1 MVNPTVE
8 FFGGIGLGALVG
20 PGGNLLWGT
29 VGKGFN
35 FETWRTNLD
44 SMINSLLP
52 LIKEMEDQN
61 KTLVIGDEEIEDL
74 KQKLTEGE
82 DLVEELK
89 KVSSW
94 SLMTPLHTNRLAE
107 LDKSIKRLLEIL
119 KVQGI
124 RDVKGISL
132 LAKDHT
138 KQLKACKTDV
148 EGTLVLAKDHTEQL
162 KACKRDVEET
172 LVLARDHSDQLTDC
186 KSHVEDTLGL
196 ARKID
201 AKLDKFER
209 IGLVQGEEVASLVE
223 RNALRKAVKELTP
236 AVDKTLMNPRSFS
249 YEYWE
254 RIRPYLRSLRHWFDG
269 EQRAAEEKGWDRISF
284 EELKKLTIQ
293 IEQGVKL
300 ARKCSDVD
308 VSEWSPGKKS
318 RYAATILDLEKSLQA
333 LVLRFKILPNVPVQT
348 DRPHPQGT

>member
-1 MVNPTVE
+1 MVNPAVD

-20 PGGNLLWGT
+20 PGGNLLWGM

-61 KTLVIGDEEIEDL
+61 KALVIGDDEIEDL

-148 EGTLVLAKDHTEQL
+148 EGTLVLAKDHAEQL

-172 LVLARDHSDQLTDC
+172 LVLARDHSDQLTDCKSHVEDTLGLARDHSDQLTDC

-209 IGLVQGEEVASLVE
+209 IGLVQGDEGQCFQRHAFASRRGAGRSEAAGNRLSWSAVSRVAHLAQARREE
-223 RNALRKAVKELTP
+223 ALQGAAR
-236 AVDKTLMNPRSFS
+236 RS
-249 YEYWE
+249 E
-254 RIRPYLRSLRHWFDG
+254 
-269 EQRAAEEKGWDRISF
+269 AA
-284 EELKKLTIQ
+284 
-293 IEQGVKL
+293 
-300 ARKCSDVD
+300 
-308 VSEWSPGKKS
+308 
-318 RYAATILDLEKSLQA
+318 LDLDNSEPEEIADESAKW
-333 LVLRFKILPNVPVQT
+333 LRGRRVACFVFRVK
-348 DRPHPQGT
+348 

>member
-8 FFGGIGLGALVG
+8 VFVGIGLGALVG

-61 KTLVIGDEEIEDL
+61 KTLVIGDDEIEDL

-89 KVSSW
+89 KVSY
-94 SLMTPLHTNRLAE
+94 RLAE

-148 EGTLVLAKDHTEQL
+148 EGTLVLAKDHIEQL

-196 ARKID
+196 QRKID
-201 AKLDKFER
+201 AKLDKLN
-209 IGLVQGEEVASLVE
+209 GLVCGMFGGTE
-223 RNALRKAVKELTP
+223 R
-236 AVDKTLMNPRSFS
+236 S
-249 YEYWE
+249 
-254 RIRPYLRSLRHWFDG
+254 
-269 EQRAAEEKGWDRISF
+269 
-284 EELKKLTIQ
+284 
-293 IEQGVKL
+293 
-300 ARKCSDVD
+300 
-308 VSEWSPGKKS
+308 KKS
-318 RYAATILDLEKSLQA
+318 S
-333 LVLRFKILPNVPVQT
+333 
-348 DRPHPQGT
+348 

>member
-1 MVNPTVE
+1 
-8 FFGGIGLGALVG
+8 
-20 PGGNLLWGT
+20 
-29 VGKGFN
+29 
-35 FETWRTNLD
+35 
-44 SMINSLLP
+44 MINSLLP

-61 KTLVIGDEEIEDL
+61 KALVIGDDEIEDL

-94 SLMTPLHTNRLAE
+94 SLMTPLHTNRHAE

-209 IGLVQGEEVASLVE
+209 IGLVQGDEGTYFCSFLFLNASDSLLNYKEREVFHGNL
-223 RNALRKAVKELTP
+223 NL
-236 AVDKTLMNPRSFS
+236 
-249 YEYWE
+249 
-254 RIRPYLRSLRHWFDG
+254 
-269 EQRAAEEKGWDRISF
+269 
-284 EELKKLTIQ
+284 
-293 IEQGVKL
+293 L
-300 ARKCSDVD
+300 AC
-308 VSEWSPGKKS
+308 KS
-318 RYAATILDLEKSLQA
+318 RLLDSNFFF
-333 LVLRFKILPNVPVQT
+333 V
-348 DRPHPQGT
+348 